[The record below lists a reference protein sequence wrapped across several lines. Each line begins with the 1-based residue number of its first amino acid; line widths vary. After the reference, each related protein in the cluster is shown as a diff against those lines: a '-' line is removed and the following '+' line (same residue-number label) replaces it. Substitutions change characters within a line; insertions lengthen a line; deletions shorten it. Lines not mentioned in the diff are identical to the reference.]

1 MDAFAI
7 YTGSISVGPGHLFRN
22 CLTQTSLMPI
32 LGVINAYAAK
42 LAKQAGA
49 SAIYLSGAG
58 VANACYG
65 LPDLA
70 MTSMDE
76 VADEARRITD
86 ACDVPLLVDID
97 TGFGSVLNAARTIKC
112 MEKAGVAAVHIEDQA
127 FEKRCGHRD
136 GKQLVSALE
145 MGQRIA
151 AAVDARTDSDFVIMA
166 RTDALANESRQ
177 QVLERIQYYIEMGAD
192 MIFLEAIQQSS
203 DLSFVAQHI
212 QVPILVNSTEF
223 GKTAIQSQDYWQQHG
238 ANMVLYP
245 LTAFRAMSKVAFD
258 VYQTI
263 LKTGTQESLI
273 SQLQTRRELYEVLN
287 YQEFENKLSVIKG
300 DEDA

>member
-7 YTGSISVGPGHLFRN
+7 YTGSISVGSGHLFRN
-22 CLTQTSLMPI
+22 SLTHSSILPI
-32 LGVINAYAAK
+32 LGVINAYAAM
-42 LAKQAGA
+42 LANQAGA

-86 ACDVPLLVDID
+86 ACDLPLLVDID
-97 TGFGSVLNAARTIKC
+97 TGFGSLLNVARTIKC

-151 AAVDARTDSDFVIMA
+151 TAVDARTDSDFVIMA
-166 RTDALANESRQ
+166 RTDALATESRQ
-177 QVLERIQYYIEMGAD
+177 QVLERIQWYIEMGAD
-192 MIFLEAIQQSS
+192 MIFLEAIQDSS
-203 DLSFVAQHI
+203 DLSFIAQQI
-212 QVPILVNSTEF
+212 EVPILVNSTEF
-223 GKTAIQSQDYWQQHG
+223 GKTAIQTQQYWQQQG

-245 LTAFRAMSKVAFD
+245 LTAFRAMSKVALD
-258 VYQTI
+258 VYLTI

-273 SQLQTRRELYEVLN
+273 PQLQTRRELYEVLN
-287 YQEFENKLSVIKG
+287 YEHFENKLSAIKG

>member
-1 MDAFAI
+1 M
-7 YTGSISVGPGHLFRN
+7 YPGRLFRDN
-22 CLTQTSLMPI
+22 LTKTSILPI
-32 LGVINAYAAK
+32 LGVIQAYAAM
-42 LAKQAGA
+42 LAKRAGA

-76 VADEARRITD
+76 VTEEARRITD
-86 ACDVPLLVDID
+86 ACDLPLLVDID
-97 TGFGSVLNAARTIKC
+97 TGFGSLLNVARTIKM

-136 GKQLVSALE
+136 GKQLVSSFE

-151 AAVDARTDSDFVIMA
+151 AAVDARMDSDFVIMA

-177 QVLERIQYYIEMGAD
+177 QVLERINCYIEKGAD
-192 MIFLEAIQQSS
+192 MIFLEAIQDVS

-212 QVPILVNSTEF
+212 DVPILVNSTEF
-223 GKTAIQSQDYWQQHG
+223 GKTAIHPQHFWQQHG
-238 ANMVLYP
+238 ARMVLYP
-245 LTAFRAMSKVAFD
+245 LTAFRAMSKAALE
-258 VYQTI
+258 VYQTV
-263 LKTGTQESLI
+263 LKTGTQQDLI
-273 SQLQTRRELYEVLN
+273 PQLQTRQELYEMLN
-287 YQEFENKLSVIKG
+287 YEEFEHKLKPLTG
-300 DEDA
+300 DAHD

>member
-1 MDAFAI
+1 
-7 YTGSISVGPGHLFRN
+7 
-22 CLTQTSLMPI
+22 
-32 LGVINAYAAK
+32 
-42 LAKQAGA
+42 
-49 SAIYLSGAG
+49 
-58 VANACYG
+58 
-65 LPDLA
+65 
-70 MTSMDE
+70 
-76 VADEARRITD
+76 
-86 ACDVPLLVDID
+86 
-97 TGFGSVLNAARTIKC
+97 

-223 GKTAIQSQDYWQQHG
+223 GKTAIQSQDYWQKHG